1 MITVTPPIIPYD
13 CNFSAG
19 VKGEYLPY
27 IVNPDGTEEYPL
39 GKEFMPN
46 VITNIGIDRW
56 MTNASLVVYGG
67 SQHDDTFAPSISFCR
82 VGSGT
87 NAASAS
93 NTALQ
98 TQLTDPAP
106 TSTNF
111 TGSGGCLSVLTN
123 ATTLGTV
130 THKITKQ
137 FLPVTAGPVSINEIG
152 LGWTAS
158 NANTLFSRFVT
169 PSTITLQT
177 NQVLRVVYQ
186 LTVSLPQYITVSS
199 ITGLSNNG
207 FSMTGT
213 AAAKGLRLVHTPQFV
228 FGELNSSG
236 TFSGTYNSFIWAQIG
251 ADLPTYT
258 FGANQTGGPWLLTS
272 SSPSFPA
279 VGADPVGWTFS
290 TSSQYQ
296 YQGSAFISRNYVGSG
311 ASENTKYLDRI
322 YEWVIDNP
330 TNTVSTINGIKHGAL
345 AMLFDNPQTKTNEHR
360 LRLTLRS
367 SWVRI

>member
-46 VITNIGIDRW
+46 IITNIGIDRW
-56 MTNASLVVYGG
+56 FTNTGFGG
-67 SQHDDTFAPSISFCR
+67 TGFLFSDNTFLPSINWCR

-93 NTALQ
+93 DTALQ

-106 TSTNF
+106 TTTNF
-111 TGSGGCLSVLTN
+111 TGSGGCLSVLTD

-137 FLPVTAGPVSINEIG
+137 FNPVTAGPVSINEIG
-152 LGWTAS
+152 LGWAATTAS
-158 NANTLFSRFVT
+158 TLFSRFVT

-177 NQVLRVVYQ
+177 NQQLRVVYQ
-186 LTVSLPQYITVSS
+186 LTISLPQYITVSS

-213 AAAKGLRLVHTPQFV
+213 ATAKGLRLVHTPQFL

-236 TFSGTYNSFIWAQIG
+236 VFNNIDPGNGFIWNQIG
-251 ADLPTYT
+251 ADAPAIP
-258 FGANQTGGPWLLTS
+258 FNRFESGGPWLLTS

-279 VGADPVGWTFS
+279 VGANPSGWTFS
-290 TSSQYQ
+290 GDS
-296 YQGSAFISRNYVGSG
+296 SAFVSSTYTG
-311 ASENTKYLDRI
+311 AGAGNNTKFKDRI
-322 YEWVIDNP
+322 YEWTISNP
-330 TNTVSTINGIKHGAL
+330 VNTVSTINGIKHGAL
-345 AMLFDNPQTKTNEHR
+345 TMLFDNPQTKTNEHR